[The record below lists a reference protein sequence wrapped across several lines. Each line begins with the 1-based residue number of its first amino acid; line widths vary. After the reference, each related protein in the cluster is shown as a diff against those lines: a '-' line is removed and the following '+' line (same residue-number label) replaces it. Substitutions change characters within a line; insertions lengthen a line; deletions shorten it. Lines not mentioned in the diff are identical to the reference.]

1 MLLLVSSFNNN
12 IDSFINNNNFYIQ
25 ALLQPSMYDSIILIK
40 KLPYLPDLLPSS
52 SGMYNFA
59 VEDFMLRD
67 VKYIWQGISYQT
79 LKEIL
84 KLNKQLRSLPL
95 VDTPDNM
102 ILLGSVQRFELIKM
116 IEKQVGREKRLEVA
130 AKWKKEAE
138 EREEQERIKRMQEE
152 RQRRPSRFEVVPA
165 PDIIKL
171 RQIANNEMLTPQAK
185 KKESSQFSPV
195 FGSQPKKSILKKT
208 NSFTMKGFSPLSSAH
223 SPVNTPYSTITG
235 AESRIRSAFDIIF
248 RKSATLQDVQNQND
262 PELGSKSSMGWKG
275 ETSPS
280 IDGQNFPTGISKKVQ
295 LPRERVC
302 DMSAED
308 QKMWEMEEM
317 AKPIDLEAANIHID
331 AAPFQLV
338 ERTSLLKVHSLFSM
352 VGINHAYVTKIG
364 RLVGVVALKEV

>member
-1 MLLLVSSFNNN
+1 
-12 IDSFINNNNFYIQ
+12 
-25 ALLQPSMYDSIILIK
+25 
-40 KLPYLPDLLPSS
+40 
-52 SGMYNFA
+52 
-59 VEDFMLRD
+59 MLRE
-67 VKYIWQGISYQT
+67 VKFIWKSMSYQT

-84 KLNKQLRSLPL
+84 KQNKQLRSLPL

-102 ILLGSVQRFELIKM
+102 ILLGSVQRYELIKM
-116 IEKQVGREKRLEVA
+116 IDRHIGKEKRLEVA

-138 EREEQERIKRMQEE
+138 EREELERIRRMQEE
-152 RQRRPSRFEVVPA
+152 STRRPSRFEVVPA

-171 RQIANNEMLTPQAK
+171 REIANNEMLTPQAK
-185 KKESSQFSPV
+185 KEISFTPV

-262 PELGSKSSMGWKG
+262 PEMGSKSSSVGWKG
-275 ETSPS
+275 EHPSPG
-280 IDGQNFPTGISKKVQ
+280 IDGTHHYPSGNSKKVQ

-302 DMSAED
+302 DMSLED
-308 QKMWEMEEM
+308 QKIWEMEEM
-317 AKPIDLEAANIHID
+317 SKPIDLNAAGIHID

-352 VGINHAYVTKIG
+352 VGINHAYVTQIG
-364 RLVGVVALKEV
+364 RLVGVVALKEVSTKIIFTLNFH